1 MIALDHIVIAAK
13 DPVQAAHDFWGKHEV
28 TTVEGGRHTKWGT
41 YNHLAY
47 FSNDCYIEWLG
58 IFDKSLAAKSENPLV
73 QQLVAALEDN
83 IEGPIQFALRTKR
96 MDDYVGHFRASGIP
110 YTGPIPGSRKKP
122 DHSTLEWRML
132 FPESTQAKIL
142 PFLIEWGD
150 VKNVPQ
156 DKRDLNKQQL
166 KSVSCGIAA
175 DVMEQ
180 VYQPNIADNAVG
192 LENGMLVLQQG
203 EDIGFHL
210 E

>member
-1 MIALDHIVIAAK
+1 MLAMDHIVIAAK
-13 DPVQAAHDFWGKHEV
+13 DPVQAAHDFGQRHKV

-41 YNHLAY
+41 YNQLAY

-58 IFDKSLAAKSENPLV
+58 IFDKSLAVKSENPLV

-96 MDDYVGHFRASGIP
+96 MDDYVGHFRVSDMS

-122 DHSTLEWRML
+122 DHSTLKWRML
-132 FPESTQAKIL
+132 FPESNQEKIL

-156 DKRDLNKQQL
+156 DKRYLNKQQL
-166 KSVSCGIAA
+166 KSVECGIAV

-180 VYQPNIADNAVG
+180 VYQLDISNNAIRI
-192 LENGMLVLQQG
+192 ENGMLVLRQG
-203 EDIGFHL
+203 KDIGFHL